1 MDPQYFRIKYS
12 FEIVTKVPSQKNTQS
27 GDLASFLGCLCLLV
41 HEIFTSIIMRVFMN
55 ITKLEGEIPLFR
67 RRYGILPVLSYSSM
81 LNSVL
86 GKLYLLLGSLP
97 YLFWIAGGRGVN

>member
-1 MDPQYFRIKYS
+1 MD
-12 FEIVTKVPSQKNTQS
+12 
-27 GDLASFLGCLCLLV
+27 
-41 HEIFTSIIMRVFMN
+41 

-97 YLFWIAGGRGVN
+97 YLFWITGGRGVN